1 MQCARDAG
9 ARPVLGVQPRLRLA
23 RLARRGPLRLPQ
35 GLGCLLPRGSRLER
49 LFFLCLCLLGRSRRL
64 PLRFLRVHGLL
75 LLARLRSLRLLWRVR
90 LGRRRHRD
98 GSGHSCGRGRGRGRL
113 GHCSDRWSRDRRR
126 LCRRRGGHRRLGG
139 CSCRRLGSG
148 SGSGSG
154 GCSGRWLGGRRR
166 HGCYWRRLRHSCH
179 RHSWLRHRCRR
190 YSWLGHRCHR
200 HRWLRDRRRRCG
212 WLGHRRD
219 RHSWLGHR
227 CYRYSWLRDR
237 HSWLRHSCDRHS
249 WLGDRHSWLRHSCH
263 RYSWLRHSCYR
274 DGLGRCH
281 WAVAGRA
288 GAATRPAPTL
298 AFELRPRW
306 GGSSSGHS

>member
-1 MQCARDAG
+1 MQCASDAG

-35 GLGCLLPRGSRLER
+35 GLGCLLPRGSRLEC

-90 LGRRRHRD
+90 LGRRRHCD

-179 RHSWLRHRCRR
+179 R
-190 YSWLGHRCHR
+190 YSWLG
-200 HRWLRDRRRRCG
+200 
-212 WLGHRRD
+212 
-219 RHSWLGHR
+219 
-227 CYRYSWLRDR
+227 
-237 HSWLRHSCDRHS
+237 
-249 WLGDRHSWLRHSCH
+249 
-263 RYSWLRHSCYR
+263 HSCYR

-288 GAATRPAPTL
+288 GAGDAAHRRWRSSCGRVGTQFQRTLRTRQ
-298 AFELRPRW
+298 EKV
-306 GGSSSGHS
+306 SK

>member
-35 GLGCLLPRGSRLER
+35 GLGCLLPRGGRLER

-148 SGSGSG
+148 SGSG

-179 RHSWLRHRCRR
+179 R
-190 YSWLGHRCHR
+190 
-200 HRWLRDRRRRCG
+200 
-212 WLGHRRD
+212 
-219 RHSWLGHR
+219 
-227 CYRYSWLRDR
+227 
-237 HSWLRHSCDRHS
+237 
-249 WLGDRHSWLRHSCH
+249 
-263 RYSWLRHSCYR
+263 YSWLRHSCYR

-281 WAVAGRA
+281 GAVAGG
-288 GAATRPAPTL
+288 GAWRRGPAPTL

-306 GGSSSGHS
+306 GGQFQRTQNCLCGLGTVRGRN